1 MFLNNCL
8 KVVGA
13 AVTYFYGV
21 FIEDFVVAVF
31 FGEMLADQVQ
41 KFSSDVCLHRFNKN
55 TVKVSY
61 SCTDNL
67 QTIIK
72 KHNRKILETNTNTT
86 ISTEKNCNCR
96 KKKDCPLKN
105 NCLTS
110 SVIYNANVTT
120 ESDAAGMNYIG
131 LTEGTFKQR
140 YTQHKLSFR
149 NRNYSN
155 STELSKH
162 IWMLKDSNTN
172 YKID

>member
-31 FGEMLADQVQ
+31 LWEMLADQVQ
-41 KFSSDVCLHRFNKN
+41 KFSSDVCLH
-55 TVKVSY
+55 V
-61 SCTDNL
+61 
-67 QTIIK
+67 Q
-72 KHNRKILETNTNTT
+72 
-86 ISTEKNCNCR
+86 
-96 KKKDCPLKN
+96 DCPLKN

-162 IWMLKDSNTN
+162 IWTLQGQQHKLQN
-172 YKID
+172 